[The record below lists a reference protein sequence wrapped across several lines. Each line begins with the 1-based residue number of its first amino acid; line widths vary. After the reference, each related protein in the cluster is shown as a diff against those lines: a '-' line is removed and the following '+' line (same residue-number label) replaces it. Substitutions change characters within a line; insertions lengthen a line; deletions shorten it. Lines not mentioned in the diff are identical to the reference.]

1 MSPKTDSVLNSDDLP
16 PIRANLGSAKLKR
29 FVVLPF
35 LKTRQLSR
43 DWFEAR

>member
-1 MSPKTDSVLNSDDLP
+1 MSPKADSVLNSDDP
-16 PIRANLGSAKLKR
+16 SSIRANLGSARLKGI
-29 FVVLPF
+29 VVLPF